1 MEKYKKYI
9 PYVLVVLVGLL
20 LLWGFRACD
29 NHYKQQA
36 AELKGQYE
44 LLLTTADKE
53 KADLTEHIAQMTDAI
68 EMAQREIVL
77 LIETRVGQECVVAVQ
92 SAEIERLR
100 AEEPVQPELEAEPL
114 VINLREQIARM
125 SLVIQ
130 NQEQI
135 IQGND
140 KIIFN
145 LVQKYES
152 QVLISAD
159 YKKMFDSQLELHALA
174 IDRLRIAENRIRG
187 LRFGSTIK
195 TVGVLA
201 GVGTIAYLLLRE

>member
-1 MEKYKKYI
+1 
-9 PYVLVVLVGLL
+9 
-20 LLWGFRACD
+20 
-29 NHYKQQA
+29 
-36 AELKGQYE
+36 
-44 LLLTTADKE
+44 
-53 KADLTEHIAQMTDAI
+53 
-68 EMAQREIVL
+68 
-77 LIETRVGQECVVAVQ
+77 VVAVQ

-100 AEEPVQPELEAEPL
+100 AEEPIQPELEVEPL

-145 LVQKYES
+145 LVHKYEA
-152 QVLISAD
+152 QVLISDD
-159 YKKMFDSQLELHALA
+159 YKTMFESQLELHALA

-201 GVGTIAYLLLRE
+201 GVGTIAYLLLRGN

>member
-1 MEKYKKYI
+1 MAKYKKYI
-9 PYVLVVLVGLL
+9 PYVFVVLVGLL
-20 LLWGFRACD
+20 LLGFRACD
-29 NHYKQQA
+29 SHYKQRA

-77 LIETRVGQECVVAVQ
+77 LIETRVEQERVVAVQ

-100 AEEPVQPELEAEPL
+100 AEEPIQPELEVEPL
-114 VINLREQIARM
+114 VINLRGQIARM

-145 LVQKYES
+145 LVHKYEA
-152 QVLISAD
+152 QVLISDD
-159 YKKMFDSQLELHALA
+159 YKTMFESQLELHALA

-201 GVGTIAYLLLRE
+201 GVGTIAYLLLRGN